1 MRTYENLYI
10 NGQWTKPNGSG
21 TDQVIN
27 PATEEV
33 VAKVPYG
40 DETDVDN
47 AVQAARAAFD
57 AWSTTP
63 SAERADYLR
72 KIADEMKKR
81 SAEFEVTMVE
91 ELGIPVS
98 LADDY
103 QVCGPIDACE
113 GYANRCSQMD
123 EVEEINNS
131 MVIKEAVGVC
141 AFINP
146 WNYPLSQMIGKVAP
160 ALAAGCTMV
169 VKAAS
174 QTPSHAFIL
183 AEAIDA
189 AGLPA
194 GVFNL
199 VHGAGRTIGEKMCSH
214 PEVDMVSFTGST
226 GAGIKIAE
234 AAAPTVKRVCQE
246 LGGKSAYIITEDA
259 NLADAV
265 AYGVEDVMV
274 NTGQTCTALT
284 RMLVAES
291 HYEEAV
297 QIAKDY
303 AEAMKVGDPADA
315 DSYIGPMSSQSQRN
329 TVLSYID
336 KGIAEGARLV
346 TGGTQMP
353 DGISKGAYVLPT
365 IFADVNNK
373 MVIAQEEI
381 FGPVLAM
388 IPYSTIDQAVEIAND
403 TVFGLSSAV
412 YAKDKQAAI
421 AIARRLRAGQCYVN
435 GGDYNYDAPFGG
447 YKQSGNGREWGD
459 EGLNEFVEIKSIQM

>member
-1 MRTYENLYI
+1 MRIYDKIYI
-10 NGQWTKPNGSG
+10 NGQWIMPNGIGSNE
-21 TDQVIN
+21 VIN
-27 PATEEV
+27 PATEAV

-40 DETDVDN
+40 DATDVDN
-47 AVQAARAAFD
+47 AVKAARGAFD
-57 AWSTTP
+57 SWTNT
-63 SAERADYLR
+63 SAEKRSEYLR
-72 KIADEMKKR
+72 KIADEMQKR
-81 SAEFEVTMVE
+81 SSDFETTMVE

-103 QVCGPIDACE
+103 QVSGPIGACR
-113 GYANRCSQMD
+113 GYADRCSQMD
-123 EVEEINNS
+123 EVQEVNNS
-131 MVIKEAVGVC
+131 LVIKEAVGVC

-199 VHGAGRTIGEKMCSH
+199 VHGAGRSIGETMCSH
-214 PEVDMVSFTGST
+214 PDVDMVSFTGST
-226 GAGIKIAE
+226 NAGIKIAE

-259 NLADAV
+259 NLSDAI

-284 RMLVAES
+284 RMLVPES
-291 HYEEAV
+291 RYEEAIK
-297 QIAKDY
+297 IAKDY
-303 AEAMKVGDPADA
+303 TEAMKVGDPADPE
-315 DSYIGPMSSQSQRN
+315 SYIGPMSSESQRK
-329 TVLSYID
+329 TVLGYIE
-336 KGIAEGARLV
+336 KGLKEGARLI
-346 TGGTQMP
+346 TGGIEMP
-353 DGISKGAYVLPT
+353 DGLPKGAYVQPT
-365 IFADVNNK
+365 IFADVNNQ
-373 MVIAQEEI
+373 MIIAQEEI
-381 FGPVLAM
+381 FGPVLSM
-388 IPYSTIDQAVEIAND
+388 IPYSDIDQAVTIAND
-403 TVFGLSSAV
+403 TIFGLSSAV
-412 YAKDKQAAI
+412 YAKDKPSAI

-435 GGDYNYDAPFGG
+435 GGDFNYDAPFGG
-447 YKQSGNGREWGD
+447 YKQSGNGREWGN
-459 EGLNEFVEIKSIQM
+459 EGMNEFVEIKSIQM